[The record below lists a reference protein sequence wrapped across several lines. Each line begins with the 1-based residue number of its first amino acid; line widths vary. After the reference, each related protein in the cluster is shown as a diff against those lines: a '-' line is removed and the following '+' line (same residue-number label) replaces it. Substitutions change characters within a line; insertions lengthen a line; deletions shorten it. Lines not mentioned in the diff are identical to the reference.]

1 VGPAGALTMHVLVM
15 AFCEHAQLR
24 ADGKLDIHG
33 AFNDL
38 AAPGFPAKQ
47 DEMVLVVA
55 LEWGAADAG
64 RYQFKVELVGDAPRP
79 AFTVNG
85 ETEVRAPGPDGR
97 PARTYLVMPLQ
108 DIVFP
113 APGAYRLELR
123 IKGRTHAGPILHLWQ
138 VAGPEALE
146 PGAAGPG
153 AQ

>member
-1 VGPAGALTMHVLVM
+1 MHLLLM

-24 ADGKLDIHG
+24 TDGKLDVHG

-55 LEWGAADAG
+55 LEWDAPDAG
-64 RYQFKVELVGDAPRP
+64 RYHFKVDLVGEADRP

-85 ETEVRAPGPDGR
+85 ETEVRPRDTNGR
-97 PARTYLVMPLQ
+97 PARTYLIMPLE
-108 DIVFP
+108 DVVFP

-123 IKGRTHAGPILHLWQ
+123 IKGRTHAGPLLHLWQ
-138 VAGPEALE
+138 VAEE
-146 PGAAGPG
+146 GAP
-153 AQ
+153 